1 MDQYTDFLKDPQNEG
16 AWRIG
21 TDRILLIQRCD
32 DGFDCT
38 VCSEQYVEI
47 DGGILEAPE
56 LTLSEA
62 REEAMK
68 LYGLA
73 GQITEELDYGE
84 VWEEV
89 FETARQAVVV
99 SGDETGSLQSVLN
112 TQLYQKMFAEQEQ
125 FRAKLL
131 TMPPEEILKHAY
143 EFVTREDIL
152 LSLEYSDLSA
162 KQAKALL
169 QTDTPLADI
178 FVKWEKRET
187 DHMTDIWDTVESRA
201 NELLRQSFL
210 ATQREGR

>member
-1 MDQYTDFLKDPQNEG
+1 MLNKK
-16 AWRIG
+16 A
-21 TDRILLIQRCD
+21 
-32 DGFDCT
+32 
-38 VCSEQYVEI
+38 EQ
-47 DGGILEAPE
+47 EAV
-56 LTLSEA
+56 
-62 REEAMK
+62 K

-89 FETARQAVVV
+89 FETVRQAVVV
-99 SGDETGSLQSVLN
+99 SGDEPGSLQSVLN
-112 TQLYQKMFAEQEQ
+112 TELYQKMFAEQEA

-131 TMPPEEILKHAY
+131 SMSPQEILEYAY
-143 EFVTREDIL
+143 EFVAREDIL

-210 ATQREGR
+210 AAQREGR

>member
-1 MDQYTDFLKDPQNEG
+1 M
-16 AWRIG
+16 
-21 TDRILLIQRCD
+21 
-32 DGFDCT
+32 
-38 VCSEQYVEI
+38 
-47 DGGILEAPE
+47 
-56 LTLSEA
+56 
-62 REEAMK
+62 
-68 LYGLA
+68 
-73 GQITEELDYGE
+73 
-84 VWEEV
+84 
-89 FETARQAVVV
+89 
-99 SGDETGSLQSVLN
+99 GDEKTISELN
-112 TQLYQKMFAEQEQ
+112 TELYQKMFAEQEQ

>member
-1 MDQYTDFLKDPQNEG
+1 MNQLIGIPVDSGAEG

-38 VCSEQYVEI
+38 VCNELYVEI
-47 DGGILEAPE
+47 DGGVLEAPE

-73 GQITEELDYGE
+73 GQIEEELDYGE

-89 FETARQAVVV
+89 FETARQAVSV
-99 SGDETGSLQSVLN
+99 SDHDPDSRLSELN
-112 TQLYQKMFAEQEQ
+112 TQLYQKMFAEQEG
-125 FRAKLL
+125 FRAALL
-131 TMPPEEILKHAY
+131 TMSPAEILEHAY
-143 EFVTREDIL
+143 EYVTREDIL

-178 FVKWEKRET
+178 YTKWEDRET
-187 DHMTDIWDTVESRA
+187 DHMTDIWDTVENRA

-210 ATQREGR
+210 AAQREGR